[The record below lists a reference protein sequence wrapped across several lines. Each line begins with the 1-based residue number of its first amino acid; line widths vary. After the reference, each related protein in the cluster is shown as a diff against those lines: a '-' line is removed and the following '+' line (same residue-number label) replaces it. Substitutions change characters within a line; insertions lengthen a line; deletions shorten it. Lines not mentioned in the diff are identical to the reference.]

1 MDEQL
6 RQLQDRLK
14 WEIDEIDKEIDYI
27 QSSISSGV
35 DSIRYLELKRKALLG
50 QVIPKEAHQ

>member
-27 QSSISSGV
+27 QSTIASGV